1 MKQFLQFFRTDAL
14 PYAAKPIGKQFFELA
29 RLCIDT
35 LPPNP
40 ESTVAM
46 RKLME
51 ARDCAVRA
59 ITFKSE
65 S

>member
-14 PYAAKPIGKQFFELA
+14 PDAAKPAGKAFFELA
-29 RLCIDT
+29 RQLVDT
-35 LPPNP
+35 LPHNP
-40 ESTVAM
+40 ESTVAL